1 MSSKILELGQL
12 AEIRLRKSDAKIVH
26 CHGVFD
32 VLHAGHLAYFETAKK
47 MGDFL
52 VVSVTSDAFVNKG
65 PGRPFFN
72 SAIRA
77 KVLASLEIVD
87 AVVVSDYPTATV
99 VIEAV
104 KPDFYVKG
112 PDYSDK
118 AKDLTGGIIA
128 EEEAVEKWG
137 GKLHFTGDETFS
149 SSKLLNLFFHE
160 WSEDQRTHIQEVRQC
175 GGLSAVMEVLDLI
188 QEKEICVIGE
198 PIVDTYSFC
207 NPDSIS
213 SKNPCVSARFLQEEN
228 YAGGSL
234 AIANHL
240 SDFVKR
246 TTLVFTHGGEEY
258 FRQILA
264 EKVDPRVKIEALVL
278 PKIPTPRK
286 TRYIGADRRQRL
298 FELTNLRNDQWV
310 GYDPAPFAE
319 LMKTHAGAA
328 DVVKVVADFGHGLFE
343 GEILRSVGALPGYL
357 GLNVQTNSSNFGFN
371 PFTKHR
377 HFSFLG
383 IDVRE
388 ARIAHHDRFAPAVE
402 ILRRMQKEY
411 SAGGASIAMTLGAD
425 GAHYFPRHNGGEFY
439 GTAFADNVVDAT
451 GAGDAFF
458 GLASLCDAVDCPP
471 PILLFLGNVFAGL
484 KTKIIGNKS
493 AVTRAQLVKAVAA
506 ILK

>member
-1 MSSKILELGQL
+1 MTSKILELGQL
-12 AEIRLRKSDAKIVH
+12 SEIRSRKPEAKIVH

-32 VLHAGHLAYFETAKK
+32 VLHAGHVAYFESAKK

-72 SAIRA
+72 SSIRA

-87 AVVVSDYPTATV
+87 AVVVSNYPTATA
-99 VIEAV
+99 VIEAL

-160 WSEDQRTHIQEVRQC
+160 WSEDQRVHIEEVRRC
-175 GGLSAVMEVLDLI
+175 GGLSTVMEVLDLI
-188 QEKEICVIGE
+188 QQKEICIIGE

-213 SKNPCVSARFLQEEN
+213 SKNPCVSARFLHEEN

-240 SDFVKR
+240 SDFVKS
-246 TTLVFTHGGEEY
+246 TTLVFSHGGEDY
-258 FRQILA
+258 FNALLK
-264 EKVDPRVKIEALVL
+264 EKIDPRVKVEALVL

-298 FELTNLRNDQWV
+298 FELTNLRNDQWTS
-310 GYDPAPFAE
+310 YDPQPFLS
-319 LMKTHAGAA
+319 LMKTHAGSEAT
-328 DVVKVVADFGHGLFE
+328 VKVVADFGHGLFE
-343 GEILRSVGALPGYL
+343 GEVLKAVSALPGFI

-388 ARIAHHDRFAPAVE
+388 ARIAHHDRFAPAVD

-411 SAGGASIAMTLGAD
+411 SPRGASIAMTLGAE
-425 GAHYFPRHNGGEFY
+425 GAHYFPRNNAGEFY

-458 GLASLCDAVDCPP
+458 GLASLADAVACPP

-493 AVTRAQLVKAVAA
+493 AVTRAQLVKSVSA